1 MGQELRHRHLLCCSC
16 GIVQG
21 EGVKMNVIFMG
32 PPGAGKGT
40 QAEKIVSEF
49 QIPHISTGDA
59 FRLAMSQ
66 GTPLGLEA
74 KGYVD
79 KGLLVPD
86 EITNGIVRERLAQS
100 DCEKGF
106 LLDGFP
112 RTIAQADALD
122 EIVQSLNKKIELVI
136 NLTVD
141 RSFLL
146 ARLTGR
152 RICKSCGATY
162 HVIFNPPKQ
171 EGICDKCAGELY
183 QRSDDTEE
191 KVGTRLDEYTTKTA
205 PLLDYYKKKEIL
217 REVNGE
223 QDIHAVTQQISLLL
237 RGLAE

>member
-1 MGQELRHRHLLCCSC
+1 
-16 GIVQG
+16 
-21 EGVKMNVIFMG
+21 MG

-40 QAEKIVSEF
+40 QAEKIVSSF
-49 QIPHISTGDA
+49 GIPHISTGDA

-66 GTPLGLEA
+66 GTPLGVEA

-86 EITNGIVRERLAQS
+86 EITNGIVKERLALP
-100 DCEKGF
+100 DCSNGF

-112 RTIAQADALD
+112 RTTAQAEALD
-122 EIVQSLNKKIELVI
+122 AILASLGKRVDHVI

-141 RSFLL
+141 RSLLL

-152 RICKSCGATY
+152 RICKSCGSTY

-171 EGICDKCAGELY
+171 EGVCDKCGGELY

-191 KVGTRLDEYTTKTA
+191 KVGTRLDEYTNKTA
-205 PLLDYYKKKEIL
+205 PLLDYYGRRDLL
-217 REVNGE
+217 RSVDGE
-223 QDIHAVTQQISLLL
+223 QDINVVTDQISSLL
-237 RGLAE
+237 RGQR

>member
-1 MGQELRHRHLLCCSC
+1 MNLL
-16 GIVQG
+16 
-21 EGVKMNVIFMG
+21 FMG

-40 QAEKIVSEF
+40 QAERIVAGF

-66 GTPLGLEA
+66 GTPLGVEA
-74 KGYVD
+74 KSYVD

-86 EITNGIVRERLAQS
+86 EITNGIVRDRLSQP
-100 DCEKGF
+100 DCDKGF

-112 RTIAQADALD
+112 RTLAQAEALD
-122 EIVQSLNKKIELVI
+122 KILHNLGRKIDNVI

-141 RSFLL
+141 RNLLL

-162 HVIFNPPKQ
+162 HVMFNPPKQ
-171 EGICDKCAGELY
+171 AGVCEKCSGELY

-191 KVGTRLDEYTTKTA
+191 KVGTRLDEYLNKTA
-205 PLLDYYKKKEIL
+205 PLLDYYEKQGTL
-217 REVNGE
+217 RSIDGE
-223 QDIHAVTQQISLLL
+223 QEIGKVTADIDELL
-237 RGLAE
+237 RGQSE

>member
-1 MGQELRHRHLLCCSC
+1 MGQLSDIGTYCAVRIAEWDR
-16 GIVQG
+16 
-21 EGVKMNVIFMG
+21 EGVKVNVIFMG

-40 QAEKIVSEF
+40 QAERIVSEF

-66 GTPLGLEA
+66 GTPLGIEA

-86 EITNGIVRERLAQS
+86 EITNGIVKERLAQQ

-112 RTIAQADALD
+112 RTIAQAEALD
-122 EIVQSLNKKIELVI
+122 EIVQSLGKKIEFVI

-141 RSFLL
+141 RNLLL

-162 HVIFNPPKQ
+162 HLVFNPPKQ
-171 EGICDKCAGELY
+171 EGICDKCSGELY

-191 KVGTRLDEYTTKTA
+191 KVGTRLDEYLNKTA
-205 PLLDYYKKKEIL
+205 PLLDYYQKREIL

-223 QDIHAVTQQISLLL
+223 QDIHAVTEQISSLL
-237 RGLAE
+237 RGQL